1 MLFRASTD
9 SDLPAILA
17 IYQYYVLQTTCTFE
31 TGVPSLDEMSRR
43 RAEILSIGL
52 PYLVAESDGAIAGY
66 ACATRYRPRGA
77 YRFTLEDSIYL
88 DPVHAGKGI
97 GSGLLRQIIEACE
110 AWGARQLIAVIGG
123 SDNAASI
130 ALHAKLGFRH
140 AGLLRSAGYKFG
152 RWADSVLMQRPL
164 GAGDTSQPE

>member
-1 MLFRASTD
+1 
-9 SDLPAILA
+9 
-17 IYQYYVLQTTCTFE
+17 
-31 TGVPSLDEMSRR
+31 MSRR

-66 ACATRYRPRGA
+66 GYATRYRPRGA

-88 DPVHAGKGI
+88 DPVHTGKGV

-110 AWGARQLIAVIGG
+110 VWGARQLIAVIGG